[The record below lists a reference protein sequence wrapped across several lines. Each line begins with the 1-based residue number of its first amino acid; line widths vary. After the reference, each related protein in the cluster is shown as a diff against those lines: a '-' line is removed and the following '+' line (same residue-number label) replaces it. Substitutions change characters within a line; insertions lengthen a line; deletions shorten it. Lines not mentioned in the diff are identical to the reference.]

1 MTLFFKVLPSAPS
14 AHSPISSRPF
24 LAEGVIAVQHDI
36 NRPAHCTLTDVPNLH
51 VLWLVKSLLSR
62 KLVKEQFNWGW
73 GYYTLT
79 NEGIAYLKQYLS
91 TINGVLGEDVVP
103 KTHVAAKQARPA
115 SRPLSGEDRPP
126 RGPGGFDRGPRQ
138 DRPPR
143 EGGEG
148 GGYRG
153 GFKKEGTAG
162 PGFGGAGM
170 FQGGGRG
177 YPPRTGAPRP
187 APGQ

>member
-1 MTLFFKVLPSAPS
+1 M
-14 AHSPISSRPF
+14 
-24 LAEGVIAVQHDI
+24 
-36 NRPAHCTLTDVPNLH
+36 
-51 VLWLVKSLLSR
+51 WLVKSLLSR
-62 KLVKEQFNWGW
+62 KLVKEQYNWGW

-115 SRPLSGEDRPP
+115 SRPLTGDERP
-126 RGPGGFDRGPRQ
+126 RRDGPGGDRGPRQ

-148 GGYRG
+148 GYRS

-177 YPPRTGAPRP
+177 GGFPPRTAPGAPRP
-187 APGQ
+187 SQ

>member
-1 MTLFFKVLPSAPS
+1 MRPVAPACEFSHANISPS
-14 AHSPISSRPF
+14 
-24 LAEGVIAVQHDI
+24 EGVIAVQHDI

-79 NEGIAYLKQYLS
+79 NEGIVYLKQYLS

-115 SRPLSGEDRPP
+115 SRPLTGDERPP
-126 RGPGGFDRGPRQ
+126 RGPGGGDRGPRQ

-148 GGYRG
+148 GYRG
-153 GFKKEGTAG
+153 GFQKKEGTAG

-177 YPPRTGAPRP
+177 YPPRTGAPRT